1 MGSRKGCGMSGLVIR
16 GRAAWID
23 LTGSRYLGVV
33 VGLVGLIVVLSF
45 TQPTFLTL
53 ANWQEIAR
61 SQSVAWLL
69 ALGSTYVI
77 LTVGIDLSIASQVAV
92 AGMAFGLT
100 LTSGASIWV
109 ALLAALAAG
118 LLMGFI
124 NGFFIGIARISFF
137 VVTLATLSIYQSIA
151 LLSTNAQTI
160 SLFTDESFLRMSEL
174 VNGSLGPVPIV
185 FIFVVAFYLVGGFVL
200 SRTRFGRAVY
210 GVGSN
215 VEAARLSG
223 LPTRWI
229 YVAVYTISGL
239 MCGLASLVAVGRLS
253 AASPIADPNLTLAIV
268 AAVLIGGVAFTGGD
282 GKLIGT
288 FLGVLFLGLIQN
300 GISLVGISSFWQGLV
315 SGLILLI
322 AVGLGVLRDHE
333 WVRRFSSSAL
343 GKRPHSRSVD
353 DPLQEVTSH
362 D

>member
-1 MGSRKGCGMSGLVIR
+1 MTGIMTSGR
-16 GRAAWID
+16 SAWSGI
-23 LTGSRYLGVV
+23 TGSRYFGVV
-33 VGLVGLIVVLSF
+33 VGLAGLIVVLSL
-45 TQPTFLTL
+45 TQPTFLTT

-61 SQSVAWLL
+61 SQSIAWLL

-100 LTSGASIWV
+100 LNAGVNIW
-109 ALLAALAAG
+109 LAIAIALAAG

-151 LLSTNAQTI
+151 LLSTDAQTI
-160 SLFTDESFLRMSEL
+160 SLFTNESFLKMSDL
-174 VNGSLGPVPIV
+174 VNGSIGPVPIV
-185 FIFVVAFYLVGGFVL
+185 FVFVVALYLVGGFVL
-200 SRTRFGRAVY
+200 GRTRFGRSVY
-210 GVGSN
+210 AVGSN
-215 VEAARLSG
+215 VEAARLAG

-239 MCGLASLVAVGRLS
+239 SCGLASLVAVGRLS

-282 GKLIGT
+282 GNLVGT

-333 WVRRFSSSAL
+333 WVRRLSSRGRVL
-343 GKRPHSRSVD
+343 RSQVSDSKNSLAERSSD
-353 DPLQEVTSH
+353 D
-362 D
+362 

>member
-1 MGSRKGCGMSGLVIR
+1 MRGISVKGSSLWSEVSS
-16 GRAAWID
+16 
-23 LTGSRYLGVV
+23 SRYFGVL
-33 VGLVGLIVVLSF
+33 VGLVGLILLLSL
-45 TQPTFLTL
+45 TQPTFLTV

-100 LTSGASIWV
+100 LNAGVNIWLALLV
-109 ALLAALAAG
+109 ALASG
-118 LLMGFI
+118 LLMGFV
-124 NGFFIGIARISFF
+124 NGYFIGIARISFF

-160 SLFTDESFLRMSEL
+160 SLFTNESFLRMSDLINGL
-174 VNGSLGPVPIV
+174 VGPVPIV
-185 FIFVVAFYLVGGFVL
+185 FVFVVVLYVLGAFVL
-200 SRTRFGRAVY
+200 GRTRFGRSVY
-210 GVGSN
+210 AVGSN

-229 YVAVYTISGL
+229 YVSVYTISGL
-239 MCGLASLVAVGRLS
+239 TCGLASLVAVGRLS

-315 SGLILLI
+315 SGLILLV

-333 WVRRFSSSAL
+333 WVRRLSSRRLPRSIDQSADSTL
-343 GKRPHSRSVD
+343 LEESR
-353 DPLQEVTSH
+353 H
-362 D
+362 DN